1 MARRIQ
7 GIALAGMLLVTSATA
22 ATADIAIPGILARP
36 ITPGEK
42 LFQAGVA
49 ALNANDLARA
59 EESFRAS
66 LKLDAKAAAPYM
78 GLAQVALRRGQ
89 NAAAEQHMKTAL
101 SLAPETASIQTSWGT
116 YLYSQRELPEAEA
129 ALRKAA
135 ALEPNLVV
143 ARVQLGDLYLSGFN
157 KPLEAIKEYQAAI
170 AIDSKHAG
178 AHYALGLAHI
188 ARNDLAQAEPA
199 LAQATK
205 LAPSNPLPFHTLG
218 LLYAEQRKTDQA
230 LAMFAAAIKAAPG
243 FATPHVARGTL
254 MASKGDDNNAL
265 KEFAEAH
272 KKDPRSTIGL
282 TNIAVVHQR
291 NQRWAEAEAAYLSAV
306 KIQPK
311 SALAYN
317 NLAWMAADRKVN
329 LDQALAWANKAVS
342 LDPTV
347 PEFLG
352 TLGWVHRGRGDLA
365 KAEETLR
372 KATSIKPQSVTATIT
387 LGRILLE
394 RGKKSEAAAAF
405 KQAIAIDPNY
415 VGANEARQ
423 RLKELG
429 QG

>member
-7 GIALAGMLLVTSATA
+7 GIALAGMLLLTSATV

-89 NAAAEQHMKTAL
+89 NDAAEQHMKTAL
-101 SLAPETASIQTSWGT
+101 SLAPDTASIQTSWGS

-129 ALRKAA
+129 ALRKAT

-143 ARVQLGDLYLSGFN
+143 ARIQLGDLYLSGFN
-157 KPLEAIKEYQAAI
+157 KPVEAIREYQAAI
-170 AIDSKHAG
+170 AVDPKHAG
-178 AHYALGLAHI
+178 AHYALGLAQI

-199 LAQATK
+199 LARATK

-218 LLYAEQRKTDQA
+218 LVYAEQRKNDQA
-230 LAMFAAAIKAAPG
+230 LAMFAAAIKASPG
-243 FATPHVARGTL
+243 FAAPHVARGTL
-254 MASKGDDNNAL
+254 LASKGDDSSAL
-265 KEFAEAH
+265 KEFAEAQ
-272 KKDPRSTIGL
+272 KKDPRRTIGL

-291 NQRWAEAEAAYLSAV
+291 NQRWAEAEAAYLAAL
-306 KIQPK
+306 KIQPNN
-311 SALAYN
+311 ALAYN
-317 NLAWMAADRKVN
+317 NLAWMAADRKVK
-329 LDQALAWANKAVS
+329 LDEALTWATKAVS
-342 LDPTV
+342 LDPSV
-347 PEFLG
+347 AEFLG
-352 TLGWVHRGRGDLA
+352 TLGWVHRARGDMA
-365 KAEETLR
+365 RAEQSLR
-372 KATSIKPQSVTATIT
+372 KATSIKPPSPAVAFN
-387 LGRILLE
+387 LARILLE
-394 RGKKSEAAAAF
+394 RGKKAEAAAAF
-405 KQAIAIDPNY
+405 KDAIALSPNSTD
-415 VGANEARQ
+415 ANEARQ